1 MTPDSEKFSSKHPKE
16 RARTQPFVKTHRVM
30 IGRVFVLL
38 LVLGSVLGLAGC
50 ALRMGSKTIARD
62 RFDYSN
68 AITSS
73 WKDQMLLNTVKIRYV
88 DPPVF
93 LDVQQIVAQYTFE
106 ATGTINAPHWD
117 GVSGESAASAT
128 GRWSES
134 PTITFN
140 PMTGD
145 AYIKTLVRPIE
156 PADLLGLVE
165 AGWPIDAVFSVG
177 VRSINGLHATSH
189 TVMKKDAGN
198 ADFYRVLTLLRQL
211 QDSGAVAMRVE
222 GTSKAKDK
230 EDDDSSDEKSKA
242 PPGHTIMILRSR
254 ALDEDGQR
262 ASEEVRRLLR
272 LSPDADELSLVF
284 ATNSKNDHEVAMM
297 TRSMIEI
304 LAETSHGVDVPALDL
319 EEGRAVKMA
328 DPSDLGASFY
338 VLHVHSSDTKPRPQ
352 DAFSMVH
359 YRNHWFWVD
368 DRDLHS
374 KRGLGFLMALFTM
387 LQSGT
392 SAAPPVLTISRP

>member
-1 MTPDSEKFSSKHPKE
+1 MIQHPAQAHPD
-16 RARTQPFVKTHRVM
+16 M
-30 IGRVFVLL
+30 IGRICSLL
-38 LVLGSVLGLAGC
+38 LLGGLVLGLAGC
-50 ALRMGSKTIARD
+50 ALHMGSKTIARD
-62 RFDYSN
+62 RFDYAN
-68 AITSS
+68 AITTS
-73 WKDQMLLNTVKIRYV
+73 WKDQMLLNTVKARYI

-117 GVSGESAASAT
+117 GVSGESAATAT

-189 TVMKKDAGN
+189 TMLKKDAGN

-211 QDSGAVAMRVE
+211 QDSGAVAMRIE
-222 GTSKAKDK
+222 ETSKAKDKDK

-242 PPGHTIMILRSR
+242 PGHTIMILHSR
-254 ALDEDGQR
+254 ALDEAGQR
-262 ASEEVRRLLR
+262 ASQEVRRLLR
-272 LSPDADELSLVF
+272 LRPDADELSLVF
-284 ATNSKNDHEVAMM
+284 GTNSKNDHEIAML

-304 LAETSHGVDVPALDL
+304 LAETSQGVDVPAGDL
-319 EEGRAVKMA
+319 EEGRAVKMDDTA
-328 DPSDLGASFY
+328 ASGATIY
-338 VLHVHSSDTKPRPQ
+338 VLRVHSSDTKPRSQ
-352 DAFSMVH
+352 DAFSIVH

>member
-1 MTPDSEKFSSKHPKE
+1 
-16 RARTQPFVKTHRVM
+16 VKV
-30 IGRVFVLL
+30 
-38 LVLGSVLGLAGC
+38 
-50 ALRMGSKTIARD
+50 
-62 RFDYSN
+62 
-68 AITSS
+68 
-73 WKDQMLLNTVKIRYV
+73 RYI

-117 GVSGESAASAT
+117 GVSGDAAATAT

-145 AYIKTLVRPIE
+145 AFIKTLIRPIE

-189 TVMKKDAGN
+189 TMLKRDVGN

-211 QDSGAVAMRVE
+211 QDSGAVAMRLE
-222 GTSKAKDK
+222 ETSKPKKDD
-230 EDDDSSDEKSKA
+230 DDDSSDQKSKS
-242 PPGHTIMILRSR
+242 PPGHTILILHTR
-254 ALDEDGQR
+254 ALDEAGQR

-272 LSPDADELSLVF
+272 LGPDTDELSLVF
-284 ATNSKNDHEVAMM
+284 GSNSKNDHEVAML

-304 LAETSHGVDVPALDL
+304 LAETSHGVDVPAADL
-319 EEGRAVKMA
+319 EEGRAIKMDNA
-328 DPSDLGASFY
+328 APLGDTFY
-338 VLHVHSSDTKPRPQ
+338 VLHVHSSDTKPRLQ

>member
-1 MTPDSEKFSSKHPKE
+1 
-16 RARTQPFVKTHRVM
+16 
-30 IGRVFVLL
+30 
-38 LVLGSVLGLAGC
+38 
-50 ALRMGSKTIARD
+50 MGSKTIARD
-62 RFDYSN
+62 RFDYAN

-73 WKDQMLLNTVKIRYV
+73 WKDQMLLNTVKVRYV

-117 GVSGESAASAT
+117 GVSGDSAASAT

-222 GTSKAKDK
+222 ETKAKDK

-242 PPGHTIMILRSR
+242 PPGHTIMILR
-254 ALDEDGQR
+254 
-262 ASEEVRRLLR
+262 ASQEVRRLLR

-319 EEGRAVKMA
+319 EEGRAIKMA
-328 DPSDLGASFY
+328 DPSDLGAGFY

-368 DRDLHS
+368 DRDLRS